1 MAEEDQ
7 GNEDLEA
14 EGGEELE
21 EKKGG
26 KKKLLFILLPLLL
39 LGGGGGAAYYMGM
52 LDSLLGKKAEEECV
66 IDDHGDEVC
75 TPIEDEHGDDDGHG
89 ESDDHGGDDGHAK
102 SDDGHGDGHGGDGEG
117 SSEADKF
124 LPMKSIIVNLIS
136 DDGVPRNFRLKV
148 VLELESSSDA
158 SKVEAVIPRIEDEF
172 QVYLRELHVKDL
184 RGSAG
189 IYRLKMELLWR
200 VNQAVEPIEIKDVLF
215 QEILIQ

>member
-7 GNEDLEA
+7 ENEDLEG
-14 EGGEELE
+14 EIGEEGE

-26 KKKLLFILLPLLL
+26 KKKLLLILVPLLL
-39 LGGGGGAAYYMGM
+39 IGGGAGAAYYMGM

-66 IDDHGDEVC
+66 VDEHGDEVC
-75 TPIEDEHGDDDGHG
+75 TPIEDEHGEDDGHG
-89 ESDDHGGDDGHAK
+89 DEDDHAEDGDHGGDDGH
-102 SDDGHGDGHGGDGEG
+102 GGDGAEK
-117 SSEADKF
+117 ADKF
-124 LPMKSIIVNLIS
+124 LPMKAMIVNLMS

-148 VLELESSSDA
+148 VLELKSSKDVP
-158 SKVEAVIPRIEDEF
+158 KVEAVIPRIEDEF

-200 VNQAVEPIEIKDVLF
+200 VNQAVEPVEIKDVLF

>member
-7 GNEDLEA
+7 ENEDLEGEIDE
-14 EGGEELE
+14 EGE

-26 KKKLLFILLPLLL
+26 KKKLLLILVPLLL
-39 LGGGGGAAYYMGM
+39 IGGGAGAAYYMGM

-66 IDDHGDEVC
+66 VDEHGDEVC
-75 TPIEDEHGDDDGHG
+75 TPIEEEHGEGGDHA
-89 ESDDHGGDDGHAK
+89 EEDDHGGDDGH
-102 SDDGHGDGHGGDGEG
+102 DGEG
-117 SSEADKF
+117 AEKADKF
-124 LPMKSIIVNLIS
+124 LPMKAMIVNLMS

-148 VLELESSSDA
+148 VLELKSSKDVP
-158 SKVEAVIPRIEDEF
+158 KVEAVIPRIEDEF

-200 VNQAVEPIEIKDVLF
+200 VNQAVEPVEIKDVLF

>member
-7 GNEDLEA
+7 ENEDLEG
-14 EGGEELE
+14 EIGEEGE

-26 KKKLLFILLPLLL
+26 KKKLLLILVPLLL
-39 LGGGGGAAYYMGM
+39 IGGGAGAAYYMGM

-66 IDDHGDEVC
+66 VDEHGDEVC
-75 TPIEDEHGDDDGHG
+75 TPIEEEHGEEGDHA
-89 ESDDHGGDDGHAK
+89 EEDDHGGDDGH
-102 SDDGHGDGHGGDGEG
+102 GGDGEG
-117 SSEADKF
+117 AEKADKF
-124 LPMKSIIVNLIS
+124 LPMKAMIVNLMS

-148 VLELESSSDA
+148 VLELKSSKDV

-200 VNQAVEPIEIKDVLF
+200 VNQAVEPVEIKDVLF